1 MWGVVGEKVVVITL
15 ELRNTLLKQSI
26 NFYTWRTESK
36 LLRVLSEYL
45 LSVSGQEQEP
55 GVSYAQCPL
64 CFEQSLY
71 PVSLLVSQ
79 CVCVACG
86 WRFSDFHQFCVD

>member
-64 CFEQSLY
+64 CFEQSLPLSCFSPGF
-71 PVSLLVSQ
+71 PV
-79 CVCVACG
+79 CVCCLRVE
-86 WRFSDFHQFCVD
+86 V